1 LLILGTT
8 PHLIKLMTT
17 KIYVSLL
24 FLSLLTVMACSSL
37 TKVGKAD
44 KHFAREEFEPA
55 IKLYLQALKKKQA
68 DGTLNYKLAESYRR
82 SNRIQLAEPYYKAA
96 LDNGYKK
103 EDIYLSYGQSLRANG
118 KYNEASTQLT
128 QYASLGSNQKIVAQA
143 KQEVANLSNLP
154 EVLNV
159 RSYYDI
165 KPMEALNS
173 EAADFGVSLA
183 AGELIF
189 SSTRGEGAMY
199 KGNGL
204 GFTDL
209 YAFKPDNAANPMGSG
224 SVRKLDGILN
234 KAGIHEATATF
245 SKNGKT
251 VIFARGNEG
260 TKKGRQN
267 VDLFVSSFRGAA
279 WTEPRAP
286 RLNKADAWDS
296 TPFLSPDGKTLYFA
310 SDRKGGQGGT
320 DIYKC
325 VLDANGNFSAPE
337 NMGEPVNTAGNES
350 FPAVGPDSTF
360 YFSSDGHPGLGKLD
374 LYKLENNKVV
384 NLGKEI
390 NSAGDDFGIYPLDAN
405 SGYFSSERAGG
416 KGHDDIYYFIRKKPK
431 LVNFYVD
438 VNVREQLQRSN
449 TTKPVVAGQ
458 RVALQGT
465 KGTQQ
470 VGVTDALGKVS
481 FKLDTASSYS
491 VLAERNGYFAARQ
504 PVVTQGKTPPQ
515 SALTQPETD
524 IRLAATLT
532 LVPIVKD
539 KAIVMDNI
547 FYDLDKANIRPDAAL
562 ELDKLVQTLND
573 NPKITIELSSHTDV
587 RGKDAYNMD
596 LSDRRAKSAVAYI
609 ISKGID
615 PTRITAKGYGETRL
629 VVKNAKTEAEHQRNR
644 RTEFKVTRIAQ

>member
-1 LLILGTT
+1 
-8 PHLIKLMTT
+8 MTT
-17 KIYVSLL
+17 KIYAALL

-55 IKLYLQALKKKQA
+55 IKLYLQALKKKQTE
-68 DGTLNYKLAESYRR
+68 GELNYKLAESYRR

-103 EDIYLSYGQSLRANG
+103 EDVYLNYGLALRANG
-118 KYNEASTQLT
+118 KYNEASSHLT
-128 QYASLGSNQKIVAQA
+128 QYAGMGTNQKLLAQA
-143 KQEVANLSNLP
+143 KQEVTNLSELP
-154 EVLNV
+154 EILNV
-159 RSYYDI
+159 KSYYDI

-173 EAADFGVSLA
+173 EAADFGVTSA
-183 AGELIF
+183 DGELVF
-189 SSTRGEGAMY
+189 SSTRGEGPIY

-209 YAFKPDNAANPMGSG
+209 YAFKPDNAANPMGAG
-224 SVRKLDGILN
+224 AVRKLDGVLN
-234 KAGIHEATATF
+234 KAGIHEATATY

-260 TKKGRQN
+260 TKKGREN

-286 RLNKADAWDS
+286 RLNKTDAWDS
-296 TPFLSPDGKTLYFA
+296 TPFLSADGKTLYFA

-325 VLDANGNFSAPE
+325 VLDENGNFSAPE
-337 NMGEPVNTAGNES
+337 NMGAPVNTAGNES
-350 FPAVGPDSTF
+350 FPAVGPEGTF
-360 YFSSDGHPGLGKLD
+360 YFSSDGHTGLGKLD
-374 LYKLENNKVV
+374 LYKLEDDRVV
-384 NLGKEI
+384 NLGTEI
-390 NSAGDDFGIYPLDAN
+390 NSTGDDFGIYPLDAN

-416 KGHDDIYYFIRKKPK
+416 KGSDDIYYFIRKKPK
-431 LVNFYVD
+431 LVNFFVD
-438 VNVREQLQRSN
+438 VNVREQQERST
-449 TTKPVVAGQ
+449 TTKAVTAGQ
-458 RVALQGT
+458 RVVLQGG
-465 KGTQQ
+465 KGAQQ
-470 VGVTDALGKVS
+470 VAVTDATGKVS

-504 PVVTQGKTPPQ
+504 PVVTQGRTPAQ

-524 IRLAATLT
+524 IRLTATLT

-539 KAIVMDNI
+539 RAIVVENI
-547 FYDLDKANIRPDAAL
+547 FYDLDKADIRPDAAL

-587 RGKDAYNMD
+587 RGKDAYNLD

-609 ISKGID
+609 ISKGIA
-615 PTRITAKGYGETRL
+615 PTRITARGYGETRL
-629 VVKNAKTEAEHQRNR
+629 VVKNAKTEPEHQRNR

>member
-1 LLILGTT
+1 
-8 PHLIKLMTT
+8 MTT

-24 FLSLLTVMACSSL
+24 FLALLTVMACSSL

-44 KHFAREEFEPA
+44 KHFEREEYEPA
-55 IKLYLQALKKKQA
+55 IRLYQQALKKKQA

-103 EDIYLSYGQSLRANG
+103 EDVYLSYGQSLRANG
-118 KYNEASTQLT
+118 KYNEASAQLT
-128 QYASLGSNQKIVAQA
+128 QYASLGTNQKIVAQA
-143 KQEVANLSNLP
+143 KQEVANLSSLP

-173 EAADFGVSLA
+173 EGADFGVSLA
-183 AGELIF
+183 GEELIF
-189 SSTRGEGAMY
+189 SSTRGEGPMY

-234 KAGIHEATATF
+234 QAGIHEATATF

-267 VDLFVSSFRGAA
+267 VDLFVASFRGAG
-279 WTEPRAP
+279 WTEPRPP

-296 TPFLSPDGKTLYFA
+296 TPFLSADGKTLYFA

-337 NMGEPVNTAGNES
+337 NLGEPVNTAGNES
-350 FPAVGPDSTF
+350 FPAVGPDGTF
-360 YFSSDGHPGLGKLD
+360 YFSSDGHTGLGKLD

-384 NLGKEI
+384 NLGAEI
-390 NSAGDDFGIYPLDAN
+390 NSVGDDFGIYPLDVN

-416 KGHDDIYYFIRKKPK
+416 KGNDDIYYFIRKKPK
-431 LVNFYVD
+431 LVNFYVN
-438 VNVREQLQRSN
+438 VNVQEQLPRS
-449 TTKPVVAGQ
+449 TATKPVAAGQ
-458 RVALQGT
+458 RVVLQGG
-465 KGTQQ
+465 KGAQQ
-470 VGVTDALGKVS
+470 VTVTDPAGKAS

-504 PVVTQGKTPPQ
+504 PVVTLGKTPPQ
-515 SALTQPETD
+515 SALTQSETD
-524 IRLAATLT
+524 IHLSVTLT

-562 ELDKLVQTLND
+562 ELDKLVQTLQD
-573 NPKITIELSSHTDV
+573 NPRISIELSSHTDV

-596 LSDRRAKSAVAYI
+596 LSERRAKSAVAYI

-615 PTRITAKGYGETRL
+615 PARITAKGYGETRL

>member
-1 LLILGTT
+1 
-8 PHLIKLMTT
+8 MTT
-17 KIYVSLL
+17 KIYAAVL

-55 IKLYLQALKKKQA
+55 IKLYLQALKKRQA
-68 DGTLNYKLAESYRR
+68 DGELNYKLAESYRR
-82 SNRIQLAEPYYKAA
+82 SNRVQLAEPYYKAA

-103 EDIYLSYGQSLRANG
+103 EDVYLYYGQALRANG
-118 KYNEASTQLT
+118 KYNEASTHLT
-128 QYASLGSNQKIVAQA
+128 QYAGLGANQKIIAQA
-143 KQEVANLSNLP
+143 KQEVANLNSLP
-154 EVLNV
+154 EVLNT

-165 KPMEALNS
+165 KPMETLNS
-173 EAADFGVSLA
+173 EGADFGVSLSG
-183 AGELIF
+183 GELVF
-189 SSTRGEGAMY
+189 SSTRGEGPVY

-209 YAFKPDNAANPMGSG
+209 YAFKPDSPANFQGSG
-224 SVRKLDGILN
+224 SVRKLDGVLN
-234 KAGIHEATATF
+234 KEGIHEATATF

-267 VDLFVSSFRGAA
+267 VDLFVASLRGAG
-279 WTEPRAP
+279 WSEPRPP
-286 RLNKADAWDS
+286 RLNKTDAWDS
-296 TPFLSPDGKTLYFA
+296 TPFLSSDGKTLYFA

-350 FPAVGPDSTF
+350 FPAEGPDGTF
-360 YFSSDGHPGLGKLD
+360 YFSSDGHTGLGKLD

-384 NLGKEI
+384 NLGTEI
-390 NSAGDDFGIYPLDAN
+390 NSTADDFGIYPLDEN

-416 KGHDDIYYFIRKKPK
+416 KGSDDIYYFIRRKPK
-431 LVNFYVD
+431 LVNFIVD
-438 VNVREQLQRSN
+438 VNVREQQQRTN
-449 TTKPVVAGQ
+449 TTRPVGAGQ
-458 RVALQGT
+458 RVVLQGA
-465 KGTQQ
+465 KASQQ
-470 VGVTDALGKVS
+470 TAVTDASGKVS

-491 VLAERNGYFAARQ
+491 VLAERNGFFAARQ

-515 SALTQPETD
+515 SALTQPETE
-524 IRLAATLT
+524 IRLTATLT

-539 KAIVMDNI
+539 KAIVMENI
-547 FYDLDKANIRPDAAL
+547 FYDLDKADIRPDAAV
-562 ELDKLVQTLND
+562 ELDKLVQTLID

-587 RGKDAYNMD
+587 RGKDTYNMD

-615 PTRITAKGYGETRL
+615 PARITAKGYGETRL
-629 VVKNAKTEAEHQRNR
+629 VVKNAKTEAEHQKNR

>member
-1 LLILGTT
+1 
-8 PHLIKLMTT
+8 MTT
-17 KIYVSLL
+17 KIYAALL

-55 IKLYLQALKKKQA
+55 IKLYLQALKKKQTE
-68 DGTLNYKLAESYRR
+68 GELNYKLAESYRR

-103 EDIYLSYGQSLRANG
+103 EDVYLNYGLALRANG
-118 KYNEASTQLT
+118 KYNEASSHLT
-128 QYASLGSNQKIVAQA
+128 HYAGMGTNQKLLAQA
-143 KQEVANLSNLP
+143 KQEVTNLSELP
-154 EVLNV
+154 EILNV
-159 RSYYDI
+159 KSYYDI

-173 EAADFGVSLA
+173 EAADFGVTSA
-183 AGELIF
+183 DGELVF
-189 SSTRGEGAMY
+189 SSTRGEGPIY

-209 YAFKPDNAANPMGSG
+209 YAFKPDNAANPMGAG
-224 SVRKLDGILN
+224 AVRKLDGVLN
-234 KAGIHEATATF
+234 KAGIHEATATY

-260 TKKGRQN
+260 TKKGREN

-286 RLNKADAWDS
+286 RLNKTDAWDS
-296 TPFLSPDGKTLYFA
+296 TPFLSADGKTLYFA

-325 VLDANGNFSAPE
+325 VLDENGNFSAPE
-337 NMGEPVNTAGNES
+337 NMGAPVNTAGNES
-350 FPAVGPDSTF
+350 FPAVGPEGTF
-360 YFSSDGHPGLGKLD
+360 YFSSDGHTGLGKLD
-374 LYKLENNKVV
+374 LYKLENDRVV
-384 NLGKEI
+384 NLGTEI
-390 NSAGDDFGIYPLDAN
+390 NSTGDDFGIYPLDAN

-416 KGHDDIYYFIRKKPK
+416 KGSDDIYYFIRKKPK
-431 LVNFYVD
+431 LVNFFVD
-438 VNVREQLQRSN
+438 VNVREQQERST
-449 TTKPVVAGQ
+449 TTKAVTAGQ
-458 RVALQGT
+458 RVVLQGG
-465 KGTQQ
+465 KGAQQ
-470 VGVTDALGKVS
+470 VAVTDATGKVS

-504 PVVTQGKTPPQ
+504 PVVTQGRTPAQ

-524 IRLAATLT
+524 IRLTATLT

-539 KAIVMDNI
+539 RAIVVENI
-547 FYDLDKANIRPDAAL
+547 FYDLDKADIRPDAAL

-587 RGKDAYNMD
+587 RGKDAYNLD

-609 ISKGID
+609 ISKGIA
-615 PTRITAKGYGETRL
+615 PTRITARGYGETRL
-629 VVKNAKTEAEHQRNR
+629 VVKNAKTEPEHQRNR

>member
-1 LLILGTT
+1 
-8 PHLIKLMTT
+8 MTT

-44 KHFAREEFEPA
+44 KHFEREEFEPA
-55 IKLYLQALKKKQA
+55 IKLYTQALAKKQT
-68 DGTLNYKLAESYRR
+68 DGELNYKLAEAYRR
-82 SNRIQLAEPYYKAA
+82 SNRIQQAEPYYKAA

-103 EDIYLSYGQSLRANG
+103 EDVYLSYGQALRANG
-118 KYNEASTQLT
+118 KYNEATSHLT
-128 QYASLGSNQKIVAQA
+128 QYAGLGTDQKLVAQA
-143 KQEVANLSNLP
+143 KQEVSNLSHLP
-154 EVLNV
+154 EILNV

-165 KPMEALNS
+165 LPMEALNS
-173 EAADFGVSLA
+173 EGGDFGVSMA
-183 AGELIF
+183 EGELIF
-189 SSTRGEGAMY
+189 SSTRSEGPMY

-209 YAFKPDNAANPMGSG
+209 YAFKPDNADKPMGSG
-224 SVRKLDGILN
+224 AVRKLDGVLN
-234 KAGIHEATATF
+234 QAGIHEAVATF

-260 TKKGRQN
+260 TKKGRAN
-267 VDLFVSSFRGAA
+267 VDLFVSSFRGAG

-286 RLNKADAWDS
+286 RLNKDDAWDS
-296 TPFLSPDGKTLYFA
+296 TPFLSADGKTLYFA

-337 NMGEPVNTAGNES
+337 NLGEPVNTAGNES
-350 FPAVGPDSTF
+350 FPALGPDGTF
-360 YFSSDGHPGLGKLD
+360 YFSSDGHAGLGKLD
-374 LYKLENNKVV
+374 LYKVENNQVV
-384 NLGKEI
+384 NLGTEI
-390 NSAGDDFGIYPLDAN
+390 NSTSDDFGIYPLDVN
-405 SGYFSSERAGG
+405 SGYFSSERPGG
-416 KGHDDIYYFIRKKPK
+416 KGQDDIYYYIRKKPK

-438 VNVREQLQRSN
+438 VNVREQQPRST
-449 TTKPVVAGQ
+449 TTKPAPAGLRVV
-458 RVALQGT
+458 LQGG
-465 KGTQQ
+465 KGPQQ
-470 VGVTDALGKVS
+470 TSVTDPAGLVS
-481 FKLDTASSYS
+481 FKLDTASAYS
-491 VLAERNGYFAARQ
+491 ILAERPGFFAARQ

-515 SALTQPETD
+515 SALTQSETD
-524 IRLAATLT
+524 IRLKATLT

-539 KAIVMDNI
+539 QAIVVENI

-562 ELDKLVQTLND
+562 ELDKLVETLND

-596 LSDRRAKSAVAYI
+596 LSERRAKSAVAYI

-615 PTRITAKGYGETRL
+615 PSRITAKGYGETRL
-629 VVKNAKTEAEHQRNR
+629 VVKNAKTEPEHQRNR

>member
-1 LLILGTT
+1 
-8 PHLIKLMTT
+8 MTT
-17 KIYVSLL
+17 KIYASLL
-24 FLSLLTVMACSSL
+24 FLFLLTAVACSSL

-44 KHFAREEFEPA
+44 KHYEREEFEPA
-55 IKLYLQALKKKQA
+55 IRLYLQALKRKQT
-68 DGTLNYKLAESYRR
+68 DGELNYKLAESYRR

-103 EDIYLSYGQSLRANG
+103 EDVYLNYGQALQANG
-118 KYNEASTQLT
+118 KYNEASAHLS
-128 QYASLGSNQKIVAQA
+128 QYAGIGTNQKIVAQA
-143 KQEVANLSNLP
+143 KEAVANLSELP

-165 KPMEALNS
+165 KPLEALNS
-173 EAADFGVSLA
+173 EGADFGVSQSE
-183 AGELIF
+183 GELIF
-189 SSTRGEGAMY
+189 SSTRGEGPMY

-209 YAFKPDNAANPMGSG
+209 YAFKPDNADNPIGSG
-224 SVRKLDGILN
+224 SVRKLDGVLN

-260 TKKGRQN
+260 TKKGREN

-279 WTEPRAP
+279 WSEPRAP
-286 RLNKADAWDS
+286 RLNKTDAWDS
-296 TPFLSPDGKTLYFA
+296 TPFLSADGKTLYFA

-350 FPAVGPDSTF
+350 FPAEGPDGTF
-360 YFSSDGHPGLGKLD
+360 YFSSDGHTGMGKLD
-374 LYKLENNKVV
+374 LYKLENNRVV
-384 NLGKEI
+384 NLGTEI
-390 NSAGDDFGIYPLDAN
+390 NSVGDDFGIYPLDVN

-416 KGHDDIYYFIRKKPK
+416 KGSDDIYYFIRKKPK

-438 VNVREQLQRSN
+438 VNVREQQPRST
-449 TTKPVVAGQ
+449 TTKPVAAGQ
-458 RVALQGT
+458 RVVLQGG
-465 KGTQQ
+465 KGPQQ
-470 VGVTDALGKVS
+470 VGVTDPAGKVS

-491 VLAERNGYFAARQ
+491 VLAERSGFFAARQ
-504 PVVTQGKTPPQ
+504 PVVTVGRTPAQ
-515 SALTQPETD
+515 AALTQSETD

-539 KAIVMDNI
+539 QAIVVENI

-615 PTRITAKGYGETRL
+615 PSRITAKGYGETRL
-629 VVKNAKTEAEHQRNR
+629 VVKNAKTEEEHQKNR

>member
-1 LLILGTT
+1 
-8 PHLIKLMTT
+8 MTT
-17 KIYVSLL
+17 KIYAALL

-55 IKLYLQALKKKQA
+55 IKLYLQALKKKQTE
-68 DGTLNYKLAESYRR
+68 GELNYKLAESYRR

-103 EDIYLSYGQSLRANG
+103 EDVYLNYGLALRANG
-118 KYNEASTQLT
+118 KYNEASSHLT
-128 QYASLGSNQKIVAQA
+128 QYAGMGTNQKLLAQA
-143 KQEVANLSNLP
+143 KQEVTNLSELP
-154 EVLNV
+154 EILNV
-159 RSYYDI
+159 KSYYDI

-173 EAADFGVSLA
+173 EAADFGVTSA
-183 AGELIF
+183 DGELVF
-189 SSTRGEGAMY
+189 SSTRGEGPIY

-209 YAFKPDNAANPMGSG
+209 YAFKPDNAANPMGAG
-224 SVRKLDGILN
+224 AVRKLDGVLN
-234 KAGIHEATATF
+234 KAGIHEATATY

-260 TKKGRQN
+260 TKKGREN

-286 RLNKADAWDS
+286 RLNKTDAWDS
-296 TPFLSPDGKTLYFA
+296 TPFLSADGKTLYFA

-325 VLDANGNFSAPE
+325 VLDENGNFSAPE
-337 NMGEPVNTAGNES
+337 NMGAPVNTAGNES
-350 FPAVGPDSTF
+350 FPAVGPEGTF
-360 YFSSDGHPGLGKLD
+360 YFSSDGHTGLGKLD
-374 LYKLENNKVV
+374 LYKLENDRVV
-384 NLGKEI
+384 NLGTEI
-390 NSAGDDFGIYPLDAN
+390 NSTGDDFGIYPLDAN

-416 KGHDDIYYFIRKKPK
+416 KGSDDIYYFIRKKPK
-431 LVNFYVD
+431 LVNFFVD
-438 VNVREQLQRSN
+438 VNVREQQERST
-449 TTKPVVAGQ
+449 TTKAVTAGQ
-458 RVALQGT
+458 RVVLQGG
-465 KGTQQ
+465 KGAQQ
-470 VGVTDALGKVS
+470 VAVTDATGKVS

-504 PVVTQGKTPPQ
+504 PVVTQGRTPAQ

-524 IRLAATLT
+524 IRLTATLT

-539 KAIVMDNI
+539 RAIVVENI
-547 FYDLDKANIRPDAAL
+547 FYDLDKADIRPDAAL

-587 RGKDAYNMD
+587 RGKDAYNLD

-609 ISKGID
+609 ISKGIA
-615 PTRITAKGYGETRL
+615 PTRITARGYGETRL
-629 VVKNAKTEAEHQRNR
+629 VVKNAKTEPEHQRNR

>member
-1 LLILGTT
+1 
-8 PHLIKLMTT
+8 MTK
-17 KIYVSLL
+17 KIYAAVL

-44 KHFAREEFEPA
+44 KHFEREEFEPA
-55 IKLYLQALKKKQA
+55 IKLYTQALKNKQA
-68 DGTLNYKLAESYRR
+68 DGELNFKLAESYRR
-82 SNRIQLAEPYYKAA
+82 SNRIQLAEPFYKAA

-103 EDIYLSYGQSLRANG
+103 EEVYLAYGQALRANG
-118 KYNEASTQLT
+118 KYNEASSHLS
-128 QYASLGSNQKIVAQA
+128 QYAGLGTNQKIVAQA
-143 KQEVANLSNLP
+143 KQEIENLGDLP
-154 EVLNV
+154 EVLNG

-165 KPMEALNS
+165 RPMEALNS
-173 EAADFGVSLA
+173 EGADFGISRA
-183 AGELIF
+183 EGELVF
-189 SSTRGEGAMY
+189 SSTRGEGPMY

-204 GFTDL
+204 GFADL
-209 YAFKPDNAANPMGSG
+209 YAFKPDNADNPMGSG
-224 SVRKLDGILN
+224 SVRKLDGVLN
-234 KAGIHEATATF
+234 QEGIHEATATF

-260 TKKGRQN
+260 TKKGREN

-279 WTEPRAP
+279 WAEPRAP
-286 RLNKADAWDS
+286 RLNKSDAWDS
-296 TPFLSPDGKTLYFA
+296 TPFLSADGKTLYFA

-325 VLDANGNFSAPE
+325 VLDENGNFSAPE

-350 FPAVGPDSTF
+350 FPAQGPDGTF
-360 YFSSDGHPGLGKLD
+360 YFSSDGHVGLGKLD

-384 NLGKEI
+384 NLGTEI
-390 NSAGDDFGIYPLDAN
+390 NSIGDDFGIYPLDEN

-416 KGHDDIYYFIRKKPK
+416 KGSDDIYYFIKKKPK

-438 VNVREQLQRSN
+438 VNVRVQDQRTN
-449 TTKPVVAGQ
+449 TSKPAPAGQ
-458 RVALQGT
+458 RVVLQGG
-465 KGTQQ
+465 KSGQQ
-470 VGVTDALGKVS
+470 VSVTDPSGLAS

-491 VLAERNGYFAARQ
+491 VLAERSGFFAARQ

-515 SALTQPETD
+515 SALTQSETD

-539 KAIVMDNI
+539 KPIVVENI

-615 PTRITAKGYGETRL
+615 PSRITAKGYGETRL
-629 VVKNAKTEAEHQRNR
+629 VVKNAKNEEEHQRNR